1 MEADRQEQESAMPH
15 PRKNMKLTGDTH
27 PPEVE
32 DDLGAEGEGS
42 ASAAPRTTSAS
53 PGSGGAQA
61 LAAPAER
68 YLWVSMPARQ
78 YVDAARAQVRDR
90 PLTTAAVAFFAGFAL
105 AVLTRSR

>member
-1 MEADRQEQESAMPH
+1 MPH
-15 PRKNMKLTGDTH
+15 PRKHMKLTGDIH

-32 DDLGAEGEGS
+32 DDLRAQEE
-42 ASAAPRTTSAS
+42 AADAAAPDAAAAAQGTAGT
-53 PGSGGAQA
+53 QA
-61 LAAPAER
+61 LASTEER

-90 PLTTAAVAFFAGFAL
+90 PLATAAAAFFAGFAV

>member
-1 MEADRQEQESAMPH
+1 MPH

-32 DDLGAEGEGS
+32 DDLGPEGDAGS
-42 ASAAPRTTSAS
+42 AT
-53 PGSGGAQA
+53 AQA
-61 LAAPAER
+61 GSAGATRAVTAPASEGER

-90 PLTTAAVAFFAGFAL
+90 PLSTAAAAFFAGFVL
-105 AVLTRSR
+105 AVVTRSR

>member
-1 MEADRQEQESAMPH
+1 MPH
-15 PRKNMKLTGDTH
+15 PRKHMKLTGDTH

-32 DDLGAEGEGS
+32 DDLGTQEQA
-42 ASAAPRTTSAS
+42 ADAAAPAAAAAAPDARD
-53 PGSGGAQA
+53 AQA
-61 LAAPAER
+61 LASSEER

-90 PLTTAAVAFFAGFAL
+90 PLTVAAAAFFAGFAV